1 MLLAIGAAS
10 QPTEITIDGLYADW
24 AAGLPGPTDGTE
36 SLSGVNLLNFKV
48 TNDENWLYLK
58 LTTNIE
64 FDLTD
69 NLIPHN
75 TTLYIDADNNSGTG
89 FGAAT
94 NFGSEI
100 GINFKNHTVFY
111 DVVPSTTLGFGDIL
125 LRALPTITSNT
136 FEIAIRRNILPDG
149 INPIFPLNTI
159 KLLFRNSDNGDY
171 LPNNGTT
178 FSYTF
183 NNTALP
189 AIPFIPLNKT
199 NPAYLRITA
208 YNTLGQL
215 GLVSA
220 QDNFDRILSALNP
233 DIIAFSEAQSISAST
248 VKSLLDTWIPIGGA
262 GWYTLKDDFDMIT
275 CSRWPFLGSWTAPD
289 RQFPTL
295 IDLPAEYAA
304 NILVFNAHLQC
315 CTADATRQ
323 NQCDAAIQFI
333 QDAKTP
339 GGVLT
344 LATNTPIVY
353 CGDLNLVGYA
363 QQLNTLLTGNIQ
375 NNGTYGP
382 DSPPDWDGSAMTNLI
397 SRNNALR
404 MAYTWR
410 EDANTYP
417 PGHLD
422 YFIYT
427 DAVMDVAKSFVLETE
442 EMAAGDLATYGLNS
456 NDCIGASDHFPITA
470 DYILDMVIL
479 ADTDLDGVSD
489 GIDNCPTTAN
499 PLQEDWNSNGIGNA
513 CEDSDIDGILDE
525 EEIILGTNP
534 DIQHTDGD
542 GLTDGFE
549 YFDSATDPTDA
560 DSDDNLCDDADQLA
574 DLCGTCPSDM
584 NNDSLVSITD
594 LLIFIT
600 AFGSDCP

>member
-1 MLLAIGAAS
+1 
-10 QPTEITIDGLYADW
+10 
-24 AAGLPGPTDGTE
+24 
-36 SLSGVNLLNFKV
+36 
-48 TNDENWLYLK
+48 
-58 LTTNIE
+58 
-64 FDLTD
+64 
-69 NLIPHN
+69 
-75 TTLYIDADNNSGTG
+75 
-89 FGAAT
+89 
-94 NFGSEI
+94 
-100 GINFKNHTVFY
+100 
-111 DVVPSTTLGFGDIL
+111 
-125 LRALPTITSNT
+125 
-136 FEIAIRRNILPDG
+136 
-149 INPIFPLNTI
+149 
-159 KLLFRNSDNGDY
+159 
-171 LPNNGTT
+171 
-178 FSYTF
+178 
-183 NNTALP
+183 
-189 AIPFIPLNKT
+189 
-199 NPAYLRITA
+199 
-208 YNTLGQL
+208 
-215 GLVSA
+215 
-220 QDNFDRILSALNP
+220 
-233 DIIAFSEAQSISAST
+233 
-248 VKSLLDTWIPIGGA
+248 
-262 GWYTLKDDFDMIT
+262 
-275 CSRWPFLGSWTAPD
+275 
-289 RQFPTL
+289 
-295 IDLPAEYAA
+295 
-304 NILVFNAHLQC
+304 
-315 CTADATRQ
+315 
-323 NQCDAAIQFI
+323 
-333 QDAKTP
+333 
-339 GGVLT
+339 
-344 LATNTPIVY
+344 
-353 CGDLNLVGYA
+353 
-363 QQLNTLLTGNIQ
+363 
-375 NNGTYGP
+375 
-382 DSPPDWDGSAMTNLI
+382 
-397 SRNNALR
+397 